1 MPKSTSGF
9 SDWST
14 LLAMKDDGQGQLAYV
29 RAITIHGCSIMQSP
43 RFTSH
48 YSALIKTCALP
59 YLDYL
64 EWRPKDDPSEARDIE
79 ADAPRGRTV
88 DIAESGTERALRLPP
103 RHVDSMSGSGSTR
116 VFCGAAVRPR
126 YPLPV
131 GRSCHH
137 LLHQLTR

>member
-1 MPKSTSGF
+1 
-9 SDWST
+9 
-14 LLAMKDDGQGQLAYV
+14 MKDDGQGQLAYV

-79 ADAPRGRTV
+79 AD
-88 DIAESGTERALRLPP
+88 